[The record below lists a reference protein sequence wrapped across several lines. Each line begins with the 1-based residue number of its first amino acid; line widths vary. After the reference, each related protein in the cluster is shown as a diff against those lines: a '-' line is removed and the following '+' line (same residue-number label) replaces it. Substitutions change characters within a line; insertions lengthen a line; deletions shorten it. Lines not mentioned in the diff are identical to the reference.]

1 MSNNS
6 VDGAEGVGEVVMMTV
21 KASDIGALLESDAGG
36 ISGSRE
42 DGPWSPERPERSIV
56 WC

>member
-1 MSNNS
+1 MSSNS

-21 KASDIGALLESDAGG
+21 TVSDIGAMLDPDAGG

-42 DGPWSPERPERSIV
+42 DGSWSPERPERSIV
-56 WC
+56 